1 MRRRDIR
8 KRRASGKSRIGY
20 AKWKRGSLTLEA
32 SICLPIVVLFF
43 VSLFGLLYLIEAQAK
58 STVELQEKAELA
70 AQLMSGN
77 GKEGNGIIDLHGNVN
92 GEIKGLVFR
101 GLSAASRGRVR
112 AWIGKKADSESKN
125 GASEEMLFVSE
136 HESVAHTDS
145 GCTHLQLEIR
155 TAGYSEIKEL
165 KNIDGK
171 HYQPCEKCV
180 GGGAPAHTVFV
191 GTRGEKFHHRGDCSG
206 LTRTVRIIRKSEAKG
221 LSLCTRCGA
230 A

>member
-92 GEIKGLVFR
+92 GEIKGLV
-101 GLSAASRGRVR
+101 
-112 AWIGKKADSESKN
+112 
-125 GASEEMLFVSE
+125 
-136 HESVAHTDS
+136 
-145 GCTHLQLEIR
+145 
-155 TAGYSEIKEL
+155 
-165 KNIDGK
+165 
-171 HYQPCEKCV
+171 
-180 GGGAPAHTVFV
+180 
-191 GTRGEKFHHRGDCSG
+191 
-206 LTRTVRIIRKSEAKG
+206 
-221 LSLCTRCGA
+221 LSLIHI
-230 A
+230 